1 VNVVLYLCEGVFDG
15 PGELDLRAPE
25 VGARHKFLLFL
36 RQETNNASSAEAV
49 REAQR
54 FGFGSIN
61 VLNGKALEVESLN
74 SAQGFAKHYEEALA
88 EGSSLIWYPKLSDGA

>member
-1 VNVVLYLCEGVFDG
+1 MNVVLYLCEGVFDG
-15 PGELDLRAPE
+15 PGELDFCAPE

-36 RQETNNASSAEAV
+36 RQHNKNASSTEAA

-54 FGFGSIN
+54 FGFGAVN

-74 SAQGFAKHYEEALA
+74 SAQGFSKHYEEALA
-88 EGSSLIWYPKLSDGA
+88 EGSSLIWYPKASDGA